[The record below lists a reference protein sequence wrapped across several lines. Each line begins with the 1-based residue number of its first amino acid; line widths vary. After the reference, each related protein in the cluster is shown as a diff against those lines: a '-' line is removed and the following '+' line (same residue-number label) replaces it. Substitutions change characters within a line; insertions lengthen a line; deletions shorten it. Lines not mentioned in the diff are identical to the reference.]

1 MDSPTPQGMCPSQKN
16 KIQNQNTQCMIKTY
30 LLSGFFVLC
39 LAAGLQA
46 QNVRITELPAV
57 TQMLNK
63 FTADNK
69 ARTNLSG
76 WRIQVLATTDRQKL
90 EQTRQQFQS
99 RYPNVLIDWIHSKP
113 YYKLRAGAYATK
125 LEAMRLKYI
134 LERDYAGIYLVKD
147 DNIKPSDLLN

>member
-1 MDSPTPQGMCPSQKN
+1 MTKR
-16 KIQNQNTQCMIKTY
+16 Y
-30 LLSGFFVLC
+30 LLLTAWCLC
-39 LAAGLQA
+39 LAAVGLQA
-46 QNVRITELPAV
+46 QNVRINELPAV

-63 FTADNK
+63 YTADNK
-69 ARTNLSG
+69 ARTSTSG

-113 YYKLRAGAYATK
+113 YYKLRAGAYVTK

-147 DNIKPSDLLN
+147 DNIKPSELLN